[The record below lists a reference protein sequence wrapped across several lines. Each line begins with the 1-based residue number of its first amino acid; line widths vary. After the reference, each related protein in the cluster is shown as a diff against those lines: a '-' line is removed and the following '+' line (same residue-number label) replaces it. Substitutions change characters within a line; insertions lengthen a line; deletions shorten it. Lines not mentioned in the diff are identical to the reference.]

1 MIFKTRHFAF
11 CLIIISG
18 FIFTVYAKSII
29 IKGIWSAKGHYDQI
43 ISVDFNH
50 NNEIIATGS
59 DIKDNTI
66 KLWDSKNGKL
76 LKSIDTTANWHVAF
90 HPRKNILVS
99 SGNNTIV
106 IWDLDSSNI
115 INTIDDKIFSVRTL
129 AFAPDGKYFATGD
142 LSNVIKLWDG
152 DTGNFIKE
160 FKTGGGDC
168 FTLDFSRDG
177 KYLSGGGNPDFYI
190 WDISTGNIVHTLKT
204 YTQDMQ
210 YDANID
216 TFSVAFSPDT
226 TMLASGGADHKIR
239 LWDVSTG
246 LLLKAYKVPP
256 ARINKIKFSPDG
268 KILVFGTYKILGVL
282 NVSTGVIS
290 DIKNAHKG
298 AVTGLDFSSDG
309 KYFATGAKDKTLKMW
324 QVLP

>member
-1 MIFKTRHFAF
+1 MIFKIRYFAF
-11 CLIIISG
+11 CFIIISG
-18 FIFTVYAKSII
+18 LIFAGYAKNII

-43 ISVDFNH
+43 ISVDFNY
-50 NNEIIATGS
+50 NNEIVATGS
-59 DIKDNTI
+59 DVRDKTV

-76 LKSIDTTANWHVAF
+76 LKTIETDANWHVAF
-90 HPRKNILVS
+90 HPKKNILVS

-106 IWDLDSSNI
+106 IWDVDGSKI
-115 INTIDDKIFSVRTL
+115 INKIDDKIFSVRTL
-129 AFAPDGKYFATGD
+129 AFSPDGKYFATGD

-168 FTLDFSRDG
+168 FTLDFSPDG
-177 KYLSGGGNPDFYI
+177 KYVSGGGNPDFYI

-204 YTQDMQ
+204 YTEDMR

-226 TMLASGGADHKIR
+226 KMLASGGADHKIR
-239 LWDVSTG
+239 LWDVTTG
-246 LLLKAYKVPP
+246 LLLKVYKVPP
-256 ARINKIKFSPDG
+256 ARINKVEFSPDG

-282 NVSTGVIS
+282 NVSTGQIS
-290 DIKNAHKG
+290 EIKNAHKG
-298 AVTGLDFSSDG
+298 AVTDLDFSSDG
-309 KYFATGAKDKTLKMW
+309 KFFATGAKDKILKMW
-324 QVLP
+324 RVLP